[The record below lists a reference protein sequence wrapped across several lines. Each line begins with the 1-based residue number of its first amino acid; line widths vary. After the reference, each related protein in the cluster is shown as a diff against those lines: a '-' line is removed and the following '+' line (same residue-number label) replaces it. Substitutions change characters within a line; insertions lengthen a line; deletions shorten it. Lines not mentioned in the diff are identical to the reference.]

1 MADIQEYAGVV
12 ALAIKAA
19 MAPVLERV
27 ALMEAQVSAMAKFDG
42 SVTELR
48 ERLVVAETKAALLP
62 SQDVLVSRLA
72 ALESKSVTLPVS
84 APDAGILA
92 ELNSR
97 VESLEQRQAP
107 PAPVV
112 TLEDVAALRDRL
124 MAIETKAVGL
134 ETRLAVPDPLGATV
148 EKTERALADL
158 SKDVGTLRE
167 RVAVAEVRQLTPGP
181 AGAAGKDGKDGKDG
195 VDGLGYDD
203 LLVEQSDRS
212 FTIKAVR
219 GDRVKTIGTA
229 TFPTLIQR
237 GVYVEGESYERGDV
251 VTWGGSQWHANEST
265 TSKPGEGTK
274 AWTLVVKRGRDGRDG
289 KDAVTLP
296 VVSVGGTRG

>member
-1 MADIQEYAGVV
+1 
-12 ALAIKAA
+12 
-19 MAPVLERV
+19 
-27 ALMEAQVSAMAKFDG
+27 
-42 SVTELR
+42 
-48 ERLVVAETKAALLP
+48 
-62 SQDVLVSRLA
+62 
-72 ALESKSVTLPVS
+72 VS